1 MTFQDIL
8 KDKSFELTMSTSFQ
22 DFVGIVCD
30 DKRAST
36 LDPGNVKL
44 TYNSLMVMLFSTS
57 SYRMKMIKIFYFLL
71 KEKVE
76 NKEKE
81 RLKEENR

>member
-1 MTFQDIL
+1 M
-8 KDKSFELTMSTSFQ
+8 SMSTSFQ
-22 DFVGIVCD
+22 DFVGAVCD
-30 DKRAST
+30 DKRAAT

-44 TYNSLMVMLFSTS
+44 TFNSLMVKTYFVTFLKANLLVKSVKYCLLFLSL
-57 SYRMKMIKIFYFLL
+57 KITIVFLQ
-71 KEKVE
+71 EKVE